1 MEMIKDELYERKR
14 FHIIHLRWSNKESVN
29 ENADDIDT
37 IKNANA
43 NALTSLNKCTFLQ

>member
-43 NALTSLNKCTFLQ
+43 NTLTSLNKCTFL